1 MSDTSHMDAA
11 DDLDCDQA
19 LAMLQDYLKS
29 EEMSP
34 DLERRLRAHLD
45 QCRPCFASARFEER
59 FIRLIAKSCTQ
70 CCPERVRAKVLAAL
84 RDEKL
89 PPAAD
94 AAPAGVPLPQ

>member
-1 MSDTSHMDAA
+1 MSQTSQADAA
-11 DDLDCDQA
+11 DDLDCEQA
-19 LAMLQDYLKS
+19 LAMLQDYLKR

-45 QCRPCFASARFEER
+45 RCRPCFASARFEEN

-70 CCPERVRAKVLAAL
+70 CCPERVRARVLAAL
-84 RDEKL
+84 RGEEL

-94 AAPAGVPLPQ
+94 AAAAGVPLPQ